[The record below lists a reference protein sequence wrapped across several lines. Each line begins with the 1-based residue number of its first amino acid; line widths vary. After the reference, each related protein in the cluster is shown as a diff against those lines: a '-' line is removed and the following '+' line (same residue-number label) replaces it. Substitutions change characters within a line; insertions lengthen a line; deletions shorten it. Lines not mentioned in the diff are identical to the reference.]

1 MKIYGYKNEDV
12 TGLINY
18 LEKRKNVPLT
28 RVFNEYAKISKK
40 SKGTIRNLYY
50 ALAKRS
56 KEDEEF
62 RTKMLGGVAL
72 EVSVLEKFSP
82 KSEEE
87 LVSKIISEKAKGR
100 SVRSIINEMSGGNE
114 ILALRYQNKYRNIVI
129 KNPEFIESIAK
140 KQGLNIS
147 ESKSDSV
154 ISDFS
159 LKRLKKEIDGLI
171 NRISIETAKENTAL
185 KKQVRYL
192 EIQNGE
198 LKKLL
203 ADSGRNMVK
212 EYFEKD
218 SIFTSVK

>member
-114 ILALRYQNKYRNIVI
+114 ILALRYQNKYRNIAI

-140 KQGLNIS
+140 KQGLNIG
-147 ESKSDSV
+147 ESKSDID

-203 ADSGRNMVK
+203 ADSGRNNVK
-212 EYFEKD
+212 EYFEKTGVLTN
-218 SIFTSVK
+218 IK

>member
-18 LEKRKNVPLT
+18 LKGKENFPLT
-28 RVFNEYAKISKK
+28 KVFSEYAKITKK

-56 KEDEEF
+56 NEDEEF
-62 RTKMLGGVAL
+62 RNKMLGGVAL
-72 EVSVLEKFSP
+72 KVSVLEKFSP

-87 LVSKIISEKAKGR
+87 LVSKIVIEKAKGR

-114 ILALRYQNKYRNIVI
+114 ALALRYQNKYRNIAI
-129 KNPEFIESIAK
+129 KNPEYIDRVAK
-140 KQGLNIS
+140 TQGLNTSEDKMDIS
-147 ESKSDSV
+147 

-159 LKRLKKEIDGLI
+159 FKRLKKEIDGLI
-171 NRISIETAKENTAL
+171 KRISMETTKENVAL
-185 KKQVRYL
+185 KKRVRYL

-198 LKKLL
+198 LKRLL
-203 ADSGRNMVK
+203 ADSGRSKVK

-218 SIFTSVK
+218 NNFSSAK

>member
-1 MKIYGYKNEDV
+1 MKIYGYKKEDV

-18 LEKRKNVPLT
+18 LEKSKNVPLT

-87 LVSKIISEKAKGR
+87 LVSKIISEKEKGR

-147 ESKSDSV
+147 DSKSDSV
-154 ISDFS
+154 VTDFS

-203 ADSGRNMVK
+203 ADSGRNNVK
-212 EYFEKD
+212 EYFEKGNNF
-218 SIFTSVK
+218 SSAK

>member
-12 TGLINY
+12 FGLINY
-18 LEKRKNVPLT
+18 LENRKNVPLS
-28 RVFNEYAKISKK
+28 RVFSEYAKISKK

-56 KEDEEF
+56 NEDEEF
-62 RTKMLGGVAL
+62 RTKMLGGMAL
-72 EVSVLEKFSP
+72 KVTALEKFSP
-82 KSEEE
+82 QSEEE

-114 ILALRYQNKYRNIVI
+114 VLALRYQNKYRNIAI
-129 KNPEFIESIAK
+129 KNPKFIENIAK
-140 KQGLNIS
+140 RQGIDIC
-147 ESKSDSV
+147 EKKEDIV

-171 NRISIETAKENTAL
+171 QRISEETTKENLAL
-185 KKQVRYL
+185 KKKVRFL
-192 EIQNGE
+192 EVQNGE

-203 ADSGRNMVK
+203 AESGRNKVK
-212 EYFEKD
+212 EYFEKNGII
-218 SIFTSVK
+218 SNIK